1 MLIIKIN
8 KTMAIKTLTIQGY
21 RSIQKLSLPLETINV
36 VTGANGCGKSN
47 LYKAVYLL
55 AKAANGE
62 LAKTL
67 AQEGGMPSVLWAGK
81 KKQTTKTNDPV
92 RLTLSIQTDNFSY
105 EIACGLPIPSF
116 SVFALDP
123 LVKEE
128 YVWFGETRRP
138 SNTLLERKVGS
149 AWIIN
154 PQGNRIAYPLS
165 LSQSESVLSQLQEP
179 HLYPEL
185 SALNCEIRKW
195 RFYHN
200 FRTDSESP
208 IRIPQVGV
216 RTEILSND
224 GHDLAAALQ
233 TIIEIGNNQL
243 LYEVIDR
250 AFPGSKL
257 LIRVDDKTRFEIQ
270 LQMPG
275 VLRPLEARELS
286 DGTLRY
292 LCLIAAL
299 LSPRPATLLA
309 LNEPEMSLHPD
320 LMQPLAELI
329 TLAARHSQIW
339 VTTHSQEL
347 AVLIGETSGSNPINL
362 VRTEMGTQVEVSK
375 SELDYYG

>member
-1 MLIIKIN
+1 
-8 KTMAIKTLTIQGY
+8 MAIKTLTIHGY
-21 RSIQKLSLPLETINV
+21 RSIRKLCLQMDTVNV
-36 VTGANGCGKSN
+36 VTGSNGCGKSN
-47 LYKAVYLL
+47 LYKSVYLL

-67 AQEGGMPSVLWAGK
+67 ALEGGMPSVLWAGK
-81 KKQTTKTNDPV
+81 KKQTTRTKDPV

-105 EIACGLPIPSF
+105 EIACGLPPPSL

-128 YVWFGETRRP
+128 YVWFGDVRRP
-138 SNTLLERKVGS
+138 SNTLLERQVGS

-154 PQGNRIAYPLS
+154 QDGCRVAYPVS

-185 SALNCEIRKW
+185 SALNSEIRKW

-200 FRTDSESP
+200 FRTDPESP
-208 IRIPQVGV
+208 IRVPQIGV
-216 RTEILSND
+216 RTDILSND

-233 TIIEIGNNQL
+233 TIVEIGNNEL
-243 LYEVIDR
+243 LYEVIER

-257 LIRVDDKTRFEIQ
+257 LISIDDKTRFEIQ

-275 VLRPLEARELS
+275 ILRPLEARELS

-309 LNEPEMSLHPD
+309 LNEPEMSLHPE

-329 TLAARHSQIW
+329 ALASRNSQIW
-339 VTTHSQEL
+339 VTTHSPGL
-347 AVLIGETSGSNPINL
+347 AMMIGQAAGKEPINL
-362 VRTEMGTQVEVSK
+362 IRTEKGTQIEGIDSW
-375 SELDYYG
+375 EQHI

>member
-1 MLIIKIN
+1 MP
-8 KTMAIKTLTIQGY
+8 IKTLTIQGY
-21 RSIQKLSLPLETINV
+21 RSIQKLCLQMGTINV
-36 VTGANGCGKSN
+36 VTGSNGCGKSN
-47 LYKAVYLL
+47 LYKSVYLL

-67 AQEGGMPSVLWAGK
+67 ALEGGMPSVLWAGK
-81 KKQTTKTNDPV
+81 KKQTSRKKDPV
-92 RLTLSIQTDNFSY
+92 RLILSVQTDHFSY
-105 EIACGLPIPSF
+105 EIACGLPSSSS
-116 SVFALDP
+116 SVFSLDP

-128 YVWFGETRRP
+128 YVWFGEMRRP
-138 SNTLLERKVGS
+138 SNTLLERQVGS
-149 AWIIN
+149 AWIVN
-154 PQGNRIAYPLS
+154 QVGDRVAYPLS

-185 SALNCEIRKW
+185 SALNIEIRKW

-200 FRTDSESP
+200 FRTDPESP

-233 TIIEIGNNQL
+233 TIIEIGDHQL
-243 LYEVIDR
+243 LHEVIDR

-257 LIRVDDKTRFEIQ
+257 IIHVDDKTRFEIQ

-309 LNEPEMSLHPD
+309 LNEPEMSLHAE

-329 TLAARHSQIW
+329 TSASRYSQIW
-339 VTTHSQEL
+339 VTTHSQDL
-347 AVLIGETSGSNPINL
+347 AKMIAKASGKKSINL
-362 VRTEMGTQVEVSK
+362 VRTEIGTQIEGMGVLGMMDEV
-375 SELDYYG
+375 

>member
-1 MLIIKIN
+1 MD
-8 KTMAIKTLTIQGY
+8 TV
-21 RSIQKLSLPLETINV
+21 NV

-47 LYKAVYLL
+47 LYKAVYLI
-55 AKAANGE
+55 AKAASGE

-67 AQEGGMPSVLWAGK
+67 ALEGGMPSVLWAGK
-81 KKQTTKTNDPV
+81 KKQLTKTKAPV
-92 RLTLSIQTDNFSY
+92 RLTLSLQTEHFSY
-105 EIACGLPIPSF
+105 EIACGLPSPTL

-128 YVWFGETRRP
+128 FVWFGDVRRP
-138 SNTLLERKVGS
+138 SNTLLDRQVGS
-149 AWIIN
+149 AWMMN
-154 PQGNRIAYPLS
+154 QEGRRVNYPLC
-165 LSQSESVLSQLQEP
+165 LSQSEAVLSQLQEP

-185 SALNCEIRKW
+185 SALSNEIKKW

-200 FRTDSESP
+200 FRTDPDSP

-233 TIIEIGNNQL
+233 TIIEIGDHQL
-243 LYEVIDR
+243 LYDVIDR

-257 LIRVDDKTRFEIQ
+257 LIHVDTKTRFEIQ

-309 LNEPEMSLHPD
+309 LNEPEMSLHPE

-329 TLAARHSQIW
+329 TSASRYSQIW

-347 AVLIGETSGSNPINL
+347 ATMIGKMSGKKPINL
-362 VRTEMGTQVEVSK
+362 VRTDSGTQIEVI
-375 SELDYYG
+375 DMC

>member
-1 MLIIKIN
+1 
-8 KTMAIKTLTIQGY
+8 MAIKTLTIKGY
-21 RSIQKLSLPLETINV
+21 RSIQKLFLQMETVNV
-36 VTGANGCGKSN
+36 VTGSNGCGKSN

-55 AKAANGE
+55 SKAANGE

-67 AQEGGMPSVLWAGK
+67 ALEGGMPSVLWAGK
-81 KKQTTKTNDPV
+81 KKKKTKKDPV
-92 RLTLSIQTDNFSY
+92 RLILSIQTDNFSY
-105 EIACGLPIPSF
+105 ELVCGLSSPSL
-116 SVFALDP
+116 SVFGLDP

-128 YVWFGETRRP
+128 HVWFGKVRRP
-138 SNTLLERKVGS
+138 SNTLLERQVGS

-154 PQGNRIAYPLS
+154 QEGKRVAYPVS

-185 SALNCEIRKW
+185 SSLSNEIRKW

-200 FRTDSESP
+200 FRTDPESP

-216 RTEILSND
+216 RTDILSNG

-243 LYEVIDR
+243 LYEVLDR

-257 LIRVDDKTRFEIQ
+257 IINIDDKTRFEIQ

-309 LNEPEMSLHPD
+309 LNEPEMSLHPE

-329 TLAARHSQIW
+329 TLASSYSQIW
-339 VTTHSQEL
+339 VTTHSQDL
-347 AVLIGETSGSNPINL
+347 AVMIGKASGKNPINL
-362 VRTEMGTQVEVSK
+362 LRTETGTQIEG
-375 SELDYYG
+375 LDSWEQFM

>member
-1 MLIIKIN
+1 MS
-8 KTMAIKTLTIQGY
+8 IKTLTIHGY
-21 RSIQKLSLPLETINV
+21 RSIQKLYLKMGAVNV
-36 VTGANGCGKSN
+36 VTGSNGCGKSN

-62 LAKTL
+62 LTKTL
-67 AQEGGMPSVLWAGK
+67 ALEGGMPSVLWAGK
-81 KKQTTKTNDPV
+81 KKQTTRTKDPV

-105 EIACGLPIPSF
+105 EIACGLPVPSA

-128 YVWFGETRRP
+128 YVWFGDVRRP
-138 SNTLLERKVGS
+138 SNTLLERQVGS
-149 AWIIN
+149 AWIVNQAGI
-154 PQGNRIAYPLS
+154 RVAYPVS

-200 FRTDSESP
+200 FRTDPESA
-208 IRIPQVGV
+208 IRIPQIGI
-216 RTEILSND
+216 RTDILSND

-233 TIIEIGNNQL
+233 TIIEIGNNEL
-243 LYEVIDR
+243 LYEVIER

-257 LIRVDDKTRFEIQ
+257 FINVNDKTRFEIQ

-275 VLRPLEARELS
+275 ILRPLEARELS

-309 LNEPEMSLHPD
+309 LNEPEMSLHPE
-320 LMQPLAELI
+320 LLQPLAELI
-329 TLAARHSQIW
+329 TLASRHSQIW
-339 VTTHSQEL
+339 VTTHSQDL
-347 AVLIGETSGSNPINL
+347 AMMIRRIAGNDTINL
-362 VRTEMGTQVEVSK
+362 VRTESGTQIE
-375 SELDYYG
+375 GMNQWG

>member
-1 MLIIKIN
+1 MK
-8 KTMAIKTLTIQGY
+8 
-21 RSIQKLSLPLETINV
+21 
-36 VTGANGCGKSN
+36 
-47 LYKAVYLL
+47 
-55 AKAANGE
+55 
-62 LAKTL
+62 
-67 AQEGGMPSVLWAGK
+67 
-81 KKQTTKTNDPV
+81 
-92 RLTLSIQTDNFSY
+92 
-105 EIACGLPIPSF
+105 
-116 SVFALDP
+116 
-123 LVKEE
+123 
-128 YVWFGETRRP
+128 RP
-138 SNTLLERKVGS
+138 SNTLLERQVGS
-149 AWIIN
+149 AWITN
-154 PQGNRIAYPLS
+154 QEGKRVTYPVS

-185 SALNCEIRKW
+185 SSLSNEIKKW

-200 FRTDSESP
+200 FRTDPESP
-208 IRIPQVGV
+208 IRIPQIGV
-216 RTEILSND
+216 RTDILSND

-243 LYEVIDR
+243 LHEVIDR

-257 LIRVDDKTRFEIQ
+257 LINIDDKTRFEIG

-309 LNEPEMSLHPD
+309 LNEPEMSLHPE

-329 TLAARHSQIW
+329 TLASRYSQIW

-347 AVLIGETSGSNPINL
+347 AVMIGKVSGENPINL
-362 VRTEMGTQVEVSK
+362 IRTDTGTQIEG
-375 SELDYYG
+375 LDSWEQFI

>member
-1 MLIIKIN
+1 
-8 KTMAIKTLTIQGY
+8 MAIKTLTIQGY
-21 RSIQKLSLPLETINV
+21 RSIQKLSLHLETINV
-36 VTGANGCGKSN
+36 VTGSNGCGKSN

-81 KKQTTKTNDPV
+81 KKQTTKTKDPV

-105 EIACGLPIPSF
+105 ELACGLPIPSL

-123 LVKEE
+123 LIKEE

-138 SNTLLERKVGS
+138 SNTLLERKLGS

-154 PQGNRIAYPLS
+154 PQGNRVAYPLS

-185 SALNCEIRKW
+185 SALNNEIRKW

-200 FRTDSESP
+200 FRTDPESP

-216 RTEILSND
+216 RTEILNND

-233 TIIEIGNNQL
+233 TIIEIGNNEL

-257 LIRVDDKTRFEIQ
+257 LINVDSKTRFEIQ

-329 TLAARHSQIW
+329 TLAAQRSQIW

-347 AVLIGETSGSNPINL
+347 AVLIGEASGSNPIHL
-362 VRTEMGTQVEVSK
+362 VRTEMGTEVEGEMQNSK
-375 SELDYYG
+375 VFL